1 MYLSRLGTT
10 MGTEIDQFASV
21 ALEMAQYYQHMIWQN
36 VTLMLVSFFLNPTLQ
51 LHSRTEISYSSFL
64 AKDKHK
70 FSWVNSSALKCDKK
84 MDFTL
89 FHFFFQAVA
98 RHSCMELLNVHEAE
112 LKSEIVN
119 NEDATMKPKL
129 RRLDQI
135 NKILAH
141 RPWAIKKHH
150 IKVSVWRLS
159 STIIR

>member
-1 MYLSRLGTT
+1 
-10 MGTEIDQFASV
+10 
-21 ALEMAQYYQHMIWQN
+21 
-36 VTLMLVSFFLNPTLQ
+36 
-51 LHSRTEISYSSFL
+51 
-64 AKDKHK
+64 
-70 FSWVNSSALKCDKK
+70 

-150 IKVSVWRLS
+150 IKVKCIEN
-159 STIIR
+159 IIHYY